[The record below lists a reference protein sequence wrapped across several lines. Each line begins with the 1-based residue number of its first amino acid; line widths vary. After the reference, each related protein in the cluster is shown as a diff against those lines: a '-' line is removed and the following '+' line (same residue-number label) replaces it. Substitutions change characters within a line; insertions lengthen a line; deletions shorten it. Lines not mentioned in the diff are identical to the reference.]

1 MLQLAA
7 ERDGE
12 LVIVVPI
19 SMGTVYERIIG
30 GQYWLR
36 VNVSHEEHHVG
47 QGFWLSKAHVWG
59 LDANVQGARN
69 APISSIQK
77 VGTHRVT
84 KALIGREPQRHIS
97 DQWAFG
103 NFA

>member
-1 MLQLAA
+1 MAVDLPDPVSRSSPLQLSPWMLQLAA

-47 QGFWLSKAHVWG
+47 QGF
-59 LDANVQGARN
+59 
-69 APISSIQK
+69 
-77 VGTHRVT
+77 
-84 KALIGREPQRHIS
+84 
-97 DQWAFG
+97 
-103 NFA
+103 